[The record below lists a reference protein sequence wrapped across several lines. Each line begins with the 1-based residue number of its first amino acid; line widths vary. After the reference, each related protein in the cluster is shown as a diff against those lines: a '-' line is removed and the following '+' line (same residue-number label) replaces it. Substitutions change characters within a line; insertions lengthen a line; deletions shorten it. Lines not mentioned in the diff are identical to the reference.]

1 MAEQAGFFATST
13 RPGVHAREAPAQ
25 QSDPLVELRR
35 DLEAVLAL
43 LQATQVQ
50 GMGRK
55 RSNRISHALAAA
67 RGEVRRALEC
77 LGAGGAGSE

>member
-1 MAEQAGFFATST
+1 MADPAGLLTGNNAPAGT
-13 RPGVHAREAPAQ
+13 RARPAQ
-25 QSDPLVELRR
+25 QSDPLAELRR

-77 LGAGGAGSE
+77 LGAGVPGPA